1 MNSPQPHLKQ
11 VIGKRWHG
19 VTCCLS
25 SSCWGDNKRSYQ
37 NVTNCGKKTT
47 WHTLTWKKR
56 VPSLKLRVRTLKK
69 KAFCPRRKWIIFQ
82 PSFFSMEKLPWLAGK
97 STIWMKSRDLSYRN
111 MGIFQLATV
120 DASEIPR
127 PTTVWMVLKPVVN
140 NGKKTTNLNWLHGYT
155 PNMEHNSLEVWFRSF
170 SFLLLGD
177 GCRFPAV

>member
-1 MNSPQPHLKQ
+1 MKLASRWIPKPHLKQ

-140 NGKKTTNLNWLHGYT
+140 NGKKLPTSTGYT
-155 PNMEHNSLEVWFRSF
+155 VTLLTWNIIPWRFWFR
-170 SFLLLGD
+170 
-177 GCRFPAV
+177 